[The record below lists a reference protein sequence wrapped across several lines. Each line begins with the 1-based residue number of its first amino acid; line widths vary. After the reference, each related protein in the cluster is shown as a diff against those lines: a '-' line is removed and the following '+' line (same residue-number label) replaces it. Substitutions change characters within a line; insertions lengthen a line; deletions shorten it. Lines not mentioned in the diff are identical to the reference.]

1 MRSRISLR
9 PLLAVAFAIAVLS
22 AAACSSGQAQVA
34 TEDAAGG
41 SLEPSSASTIGLT
54 AGQAVDI
61 VSPASPPAIAGD
73 APAVLPE
80 IAPALDLDPDAVVA
94 AQEQV
99 LAGIYDAVLPSA
111 VHVLTTLD
119 ADSAVGERGRFGSPF
134 GDLPV
139 PPDRFFQRGEG
150 SGFVWD
156 EQGHI
161 VTNQH
166 VVANADRVTVEF
178 ADGTELDAEIVGG
191 DPNSDIAV
199 LKIEPPP
206 GGLTPVAVGD
216 NGTVRVGQ
224 MAITIGSPFGQDFSM
239 TSGIVSAL
247 GRTRPSGMTNYSIPL
262 VIQHDAAINPGNSGG
277 PLLDRHGRVIG
288 VNTQIISQ
296 TGTSAGIGF
305 AVPINIV
312 KRVVPA
318 LIADGEYRYAW
329 LGISGVDLFQELREE
344 AGLPSGIRGVLVQTV
359 AADGPADR
367 AGLTAGDKQTQL
379 GGGTYS
385 LGGDTIVAIE
395 DVPVHQMSDLI
406 NYLAEH
412 TDPGDVVT
420 LAVVRAGG
428 ESADVTVT
436 LAARP

>member
-1 MRSRISLR
+1 
-9 PLLAVAFAIAVLS
+9 
-22 AAACSSGQAQVA
+22 
-34 TEDAAGG
+34 
-41 SLEPSSASTIGLT
+41 
-54 AGQAVDI
+54 
-61 VSPASPPAIAGD
+61 
-73 APAVLPE
+73 
-80 IAPALDLDPDAVVA
+80 
-94 AQEQV
+94 
-99 LAGIYDAVLPSA
+99 
-111 VHVLTTLD
+111 
-119 ADSAVGERGRFGSPF
+119 
-134 GDLPV
+134 
-139 PPDRFFQRGEG
+139 
-150 SGFVWD
+150 
-156 EQGHI
+156 
-161 VTNQH
+161 
-166 VVANADRVTVEF
+166 
-178 ADGTELDAEIVGG
+178 
-191 DPNSDIAV
+191 
-199 LKIEPPP
+199 
-206 GGLTPVAVGD
+206 
-216 NGTVRVGQ
+216 
-224 MAITIGSPFGQDFSM
+224 
-239 TSGIVSAL
+239 
-247 GRTRPSGMTNYSIPL
+247 MTNYSIPL